1 VEQNNIEKKTVF
13 SIYLALKG
21 RKERCNMTWLDDY
34 RMRLLLIVLV
44 AAIVLGGS
52 GRANADFAFGEPVR
66 FSSTMLQATDDID
79 CFSSDGLEM
88 YIDRGFGGGNG
99 DLWVLKRASVDDDWG
114 PPVNLGPAVN
124 SSQEDVLASI
134 SADGLTLYF
143 QSNRPGGYGDTDI
156 YMTTRATQNDPW
168 GTALNMGTTINSS
181 ATEADVWISTN
192 GLELYFLSYRS
203 GGYGFGDI
211 WVARRATES
220 DPWGVPVN
228 LGPPVNS
235 GYREHLPSLS
245 PDGLLLLF
253 SDPSDTTSPRPGGY
267 GGADMWMTRR
277 ASLSDPWQTPANLGP
292 KVNGPDI
299 ECLPRISPDGLTLY
313 FCGTRSG
320 AWDVWQVPIIPI
332 VDFNGDEKVD
342 TQDLLR
348 LIESWGKDDPSVD
361 IGPMSWGDGKVDEN
375 DLEVLMS
382 YWQKEILSP
391 DLVAYWKL
399 DETEGD
405 IAYDTVSDNDAKLQ
419 GDPSWQSTAGKVNG
433 ALQFDGIDDYITTE
447 FVLNPADGSF
457 SVFAWIKG
465 GAPGQVI
472 LSQEGGANWLCI
484 DSTKGNLM
492 TELKHSQ
499 RREDLISQTMI
510 TDGEWHRIGF
520 VWDSL
525 RRALYVNGVVVAE
538 DAQDVLEGSMNGLYI
553 GIGKNMESSTFFA
566 GLIDDVRIY
575 NMALSAEKIAALAQ

>member
-1 VEQNNIEKKTVF
+1 
-13 SIYLALKG
+13 
-21 RKERCNMTWLDDY
+21 MTWLDDY

-88 YIDRGFGGGNG
+88 YIDRGFGGVNG

-168 GTALNMGTTINSS
+168 GTAVNMGTTINSS

-313 FCGTRSG
+313 FCGTRRG

-342 TQDLLR
+342 IQDLLR
-348 LIESWGKDDPSVD
+348 LIESWGRNDSSVD
-361 IGPMSWGDGKVDEN
+361 MGPMPWGDGVIDAA

-382 YWQKEILSP
+382 YWGQDVNDPTLIAHWP
-391 DLVAYWKL
+391 L
-399 DETEGD
+399 DETQGV
-405 IAYDTVSDNDAKLQ
+405 IAYGDTADCDGTLM
-419 GDPSWQSTAGKVNG
+419 GDPVWQPDGGMFGG
-433 ALQFDGIDDYITTE
+433 ALQLDGIDDYIITE
-447 FVLNPADGSF
+447 SILNPADGSF
-457 SVFAWIKG
+457 SVVMWIKG
-465 GAPGQVI
+465 GTAGQVI
-472 LSQEGGANWLCI
+472 LSQSNGVNWLCT
-484 DSTKGNLM
+484 DTVGGCLM
-492 TELKHSQ
+492 TELKGSG
-499 RREDLISQTMI
+499 RPGALLSQTCI
-510 TDGEWHRIGF
+510 TDVAWHRIGF
-520 VWDSL
+520 VWDGSY
-525 RRALYVNGVVVAE
+525 RTLYVDGIVVAE
-538 DAQDVLEGSMNGLYI
+538 DVQNGLVGSNNGLYI
-553 GIGKNMESSTFFA
+553 GCGKSRESGSFFS